1 MSNTPK
7 PDLLDNMIQ
16 RTDNDFNGVR
26 DDSLIG
32 QDLPD
37 DEAEDESEDGED
49 ELAPERSQDP
59 KSI

>member
-7 PDLLDNMIQ
+7 PDLLDNMSQ

-37 DEAEDESEDGED
+37 DEAEDESAYGGD

>member
-16 RTDNDFNGVR
+16 RTDNDYNGVR

-37 DEAEDESEDGED
+37 EDDDEGEFGQD
-49 ELAPERSQDP
+49 ELPPERSEDP